1 MTLYADSLATDDP
14 SPLAAPRRAGINP
27 GIYFPR
33 IPGAPKLDL
42 RVEAVYTDTPQ
53 SSRGQFIYFDTFYHD
68 LYTNKKNLIG
78 SWIGREGQGW
88 QGWSKYAFNARNS
101 LQFAYRHAKVS
112 SDFISGGG
120 TLNDASV
127 QADFLLG
134 REFGVASRVQY
145 EHWNYPILAAQ
156 PQTNISVSVQMTYWP
171 QLRWK

>member
-1 MTLYADSLATDDP
+1 MAVDAESVGTEEP
-14 SPLAAPRRAGINP
+14 SPLAGPGRAGISP

-88 QGWSKYAFNARNS
+88 QGWSKDAFNARNS
-101 LQFAYRHAKVS
+101 LQFAYRHPTVS
-112 SDFISGGG
+112 SDFLLRCGK
-120 TLNDASV
+120 LND
-127 QADFLLG
+127 
-134 REFGVASRVQY
+134 
-145 EHWNYPILAAQ
+145 
-156 PQTNISVSVQMTYWP
+156 
-171 QLRWK
+171 